1 MTYKEIEVFSQ
12 RELDE
17 IPVDFHGRIL
27 IKFGTQ
33 ANKAIV
39 DKRYPNSSVEARENS
54 SVEAWE
60 NSSVVAR
67 GNSSVEAWENS
78 SVVAWENSSVVAWE
92 NSSVEAR
99 GNSSVEG
106 SGNAQIVDVEERGTV
121 SVKGNARIV
130 YNPKTPEEYAESY
143 GLTCSD
149 GYMRV
154 FKAVRKCGDR
164 YLSDR
169 DNKFE
174 YFIGETINADG
185 LDVSRFN
192 SCGKGIH
199 AAHMAWCLD
208 YGRDWRNLAILE
220 IEMPMETMV
229 VPVESGKVRADHC
242 RVIREVPLEECGVYG
257 KIIAKRK
264 AAKE

>member
-12 RELDE
+12 KELDE
-17 IPVDFHGRIL
+17 IPVDFHGRIF
-27 IKFGTQ
+27 IKFGTW
-33 ANKAIV
+33 ANKAV
-39 DKRYPNSSVEARENS
+39 VRKKYPNA
-54 SVEAWE
+54 
-60 NSSVVAR
+60 SVVAW
-67 GNSSVEAWENS
+67 GNS
-78 SVVAWENSSVVAWE
+78 SVVAWG

-149 GYMRV
+149 GYMRL
-154 FKAVRKCGDR
+154 FKAVRKYGNR

-169 DNKFE
+169 DSHFE
-174 YFIGETINADG
+174 YFIGKTIDADW
-185 LDVSRFN
+185 LDTSRFN
-192 SCGKGIH
+192 CCGKGIH
-199 AAHMAWCLD
+199 AAHLAWCLD
-208 YGRDWRNLAILE
+208 YGRGWSNLAILE

-229 VPVESGKVRADHC
+229 VPVEAGKVRADHC
-242 RVIREVPLEECGVYG
+242 RVIREVPLEECGIYG
-257 KIIAKRK
+257 KILAKRK
-264 AAKE
+264 AAEE